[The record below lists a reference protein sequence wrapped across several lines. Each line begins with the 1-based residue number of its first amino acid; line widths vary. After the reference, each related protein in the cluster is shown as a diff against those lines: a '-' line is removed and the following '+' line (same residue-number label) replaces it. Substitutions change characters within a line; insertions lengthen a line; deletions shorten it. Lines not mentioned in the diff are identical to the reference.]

1 MSTSQGN
8 AVLRWLDEQ
17 VNPFLKA
24 YAPEKM
30 AALQGDRER
39 FLRIKARPDDVTVCF
54 LGNSGV
60 GKSTL
65 LNALAA
71 DAAQVLPAGGIGPL
85 TAQATEVHYSEVPMF
100 RVVYHPKG
108 RLWQT
113 AFALEA
119 RLQRQRK
126 QADALGQTPA
136 NSDLAQGLSDEEQ
149 REAVADATSNEV
161 QSDDG
166 PVTDVL
172 EGYIKQAKNMV
183 CGNQFADRPLDYLVD
198 ALRVAC
204 GQDTR
209 WGTQL
214 DDSDLRRVARVR
226 RILAAGK
233 EGLRYERRAQGD
245 QRDFMEDLKDHAA
258 GFLSPLIE
266 RIEVGWPAEVL
277 RAGVKL
283 VDLPGVGIAQDTYRD
298 VTKQYVREKA
308 RAVIVVVD
316 RAGPTESTVDLLRT
330 SGYWD
335 RLVGAADDPASD
347 LCTMLIAVT
356 KVDDVADTERSTR
369 AANLEPGQPKP
380 KKREVYLE
388 LVEQFKPRMRAQISE
403 QLLKI
408 GVSDN
413 QAVQTARQIARE
425 GILSSLEI
433 HPVSA
438 PELRRIIQDDDD
450 DRPFLREPEE
460 TGIPLLR
467 QSLMD
472 LARTERELRAQQLAE
487 VEQRLLQAAVN
498 ELEVIQAAWQEDNRA
513 AEEAERLQAALNEIL
528 NPKKEEYRARAAEFR
543 GYLKETVQAR
553 IESLVMEARE
563 EAEKEVRKYLQR
575 LQHAHWAT
583 LRAAVR
589 RGGTF
594 YGNSHINLPDDISGY
609 FQEPMAAVWGQKLLR
624 DIRRRTTEL
633 ANDVEQM
640 VMEVC
645 DWARLEAGA
654 QVNKKLL
661 ESQQARVAALAEQM
675 KAVGKEAVDEMRE
688 VVKNELTKTIRQPIK
703 QACEKFVQEGDDIG
717 AGVKHRILSLF
728 NQLALEATSAAKA
741 PALRI
746 LGDKA
751 TLVRQEIQQAFKDGG
766 DPLQD
771 TADVIVQRHEDRQRR
786 SDAQKRKGVLAEVE
800 AALLSRPVGV
810 DSAIAVD

>member
-1 MSTSQGN
+1 MSTSQGD

-17 VNPFLKA
+17 VKPFLQA
-24 YAPEKM
+24 HAPEKL
-30 AALQGDRER
+30 AGLQGDRER
-39 FLRIKARPDDVTVCF
+39 LLRIKARPNDVTVCF

-100 RVVYHPKG
+100 RVVYHSKG
-108 RLWQT
+108 RVWQT

-126 QADALGQTPA
+126 QANAGAQGPA
-136 NSDLAQGLSDEEQ
+136 TSDLAQALTDDEQ
-149 REAVADATSNEV
+149 REAIADAASNEV
-161 QSDDG
+161 QSDDAA
-166 PVTDVL
+166 VIDTLD
-172 EGYIKQAKNMV
+172 GYIKQAKNMV
-183 CGNQFADRPLDYLVD
+183 CGNQFADRSLDYLVD

-204 GQDTR
+204 GQETR

-214 DDSDLRRVARVR
+214 DDPDLQRVARVR

-233 EGLRYERRAQGD
+233 EGLHYERRAQGD
-245 QRDFMEDLKDHAA
+245 QRDFTEDLKAHAA

-347 LCTMLIAVT
+347 PCTMLIAVT
-356 KVDDVADTERSTR
+356 KVDDVADAERSTR
-369 AANLEPGQPKP
+369 AANLEQGQPRP

-388 LVEQFKPRMRAQISE
+388 LVEQFKPRMRSQIAE

-408 GVSDN
+408 GVSEN
-413 QAVQTARQIARE
+413 VSVQEARQIARE
-425 GILSSLEI
+425 GILSTLEI

-438 PELRRIIQDDDD
+438 PELRRIIQEDDDE
-450 DRPFLREPEE
+450 RPFLREQHE
-460 TGIPLLR
+460 TGIPSLR
-467 QSLMD
+467 QSLIG
-472 LARTERELRAQQLAE
+472 LARSERELRTQQLAE
-487 VEQRLLQAAVN
+487 VEQRLLQAAVT

-513 AEEAERLQAALNEIL
+513 AEEAERLQVALNDIL

-575 LQHAHWAT
+575 LQYAHWAT

-594 YGNSHINLPDDISGY
+594 YGNSYINLPDDISGY

-624 DIRRRTTEL
+624 DIRKRTTDL
-633 ANDVEQM
+633 ANDIEQM
-640 VMEVC
+640 VTEVC

-703 QACEKFVQEGDDIG
+703 QACENFVKEGDDIG

-728 NQLALEATSAAKA
+728 SQLALEATSAAKG
-741 PALRI
+741 PAIRI

-751 TLVRQEIQQAFKDGG
+751 TLVRQEIQQAFKNGG

-771 TADVIVQRHEDRQRR
+771 TADLIVQRHEDRQRR

-800 AALLSRPVGV
+800 AALQSRPLGV
-810 DSAIAVD
+810 DPAVAVD